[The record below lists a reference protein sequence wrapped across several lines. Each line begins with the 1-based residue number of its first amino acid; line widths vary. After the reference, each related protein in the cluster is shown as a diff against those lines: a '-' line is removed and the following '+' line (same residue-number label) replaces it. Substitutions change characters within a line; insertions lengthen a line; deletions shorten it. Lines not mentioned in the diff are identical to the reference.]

1 MIVIAITAGI
11 YHGIAMLFGGIGK
24 WGQLVFCLCIVQ
36 APYLLL
42 TSLIQAFV
50 LASPSLSSLELL
62 SWMLGLYTIMLD
74 ISAINAV
81 EKIGTGKSTATFFT
95 PVIIGILL
103 VLVAY
108 FSQ

>member
-1 MIVIAITAGI
+1 
-11 YHGIAMLFGGIGK
+11 
-24 WGQLVFCLCIVQ
+24 
-36 APYLLL
+36 
-42 TSLIQAFV
+42 
-50 LASPSLSSLELL
+50 
-62 SWMLGLYTIMLD
+62 MLGLYTIMLD